1 MNFEEALKHLRNG
14 GKVTRSLEKEVGAYY
29 QIIKGQI
36 LYLVNYNETFKSHIS
51 FKSDYILAED
61 WEIVE

>member
-14 GKVTRSLEKEVGAYY
+14 GKVTRALEKEVDAYY

-36 LYLVNYNETFKSHIS
+36 FYCINNSKIFKAHIS
-51 FKSDYILAED
+51 FQSDYILAED